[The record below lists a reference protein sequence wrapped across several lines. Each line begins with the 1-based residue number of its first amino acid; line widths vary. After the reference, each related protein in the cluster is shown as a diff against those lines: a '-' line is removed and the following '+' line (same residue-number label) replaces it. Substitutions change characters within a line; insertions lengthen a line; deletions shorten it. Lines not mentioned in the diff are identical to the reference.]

1 MKITLYALAIDTFA
15 PVLSTLAGLLEKGA
29 AHARAEG
36 TNPAALTQA
45 RLAPDMFP
53 LSTQV
58 QLACHHAKDGTARL
72 SGAAPP
78 KIENKELTLDQLEA
92 LVKRTA
98 THLRGIKETAFA
110 GAEDRVIEMPL
121 QGSTVF
127 KSNGIQFLRDWSI
140 PNFYFHVVTAYDILR
155 NSGVEVGKRDYL
167 KHIGPYLRQRGD
179 S

>member
-1 MKITLYALAIDTFA
+1 MRITLYALAIETFA
-15 PVLSTLAGLLEKGA
+15 PVLDTLAALLEKGA
-29 AHARAEG
+29 AHARAKG
-36 TNPAALTQA
+36 TNPNVLVKA
-45 RLAPDMFP
+45 RLAPNMFP

-72 SGAAPP
+72 TGQAPP
-78 KIENKELTLDQLEA
+78 KIENKELTLDELKSLVRTTVDHLNSMKEA
-92 LVKRTA
+92 
-98 THLRGIKETAFA
+98 AFD

-127 KSNGIQFLRDWSI
+127 KSNGIQLLRDWSI

-167 KHIGPYLRQRGD
+167 SHIGPYLRQRGD
-179 S
+179 P